1 MFTKKQILPLVALAT
16 SLAPSLLFAEGSGA
30 LSGILK
36 NLANIVVTV
45 IAIVGII
52 FIIKHAAAV
61 MKGTDGASIGKV
73 VTAVL
78 VTCFLCGMVYT
89 VANIDKIKGAF
100 SAASDKSVTVAG
112 QVAGEALGGGGG
124 GSD

>member
-52 FIIKHAAAV
+52 FIIKHAVAV
-61 MKGTDGASIGKV
+61 MKLSLIH
-73 VTAVL
+73 
-78 VTCFLCGMVYT
+78 
-89 VANIDKIKGAF
+89 I
-100 SAASDKSVTVAG
+100 
-112 QVAGEALGGGGG
+112 
-124 GSD
+124 